1 MKKNRETNKGITL
14 IALVITIIVLLILAG
29 VSISMLTGENGILKQ
44 ANTAKEEN
52 RKSELKEEG
61 KLDMNDTYIQTQ
73 QVEAYEISST
83 DEDFSDWATDGN
95 GAITAYNGSLTE
107 VVIPSKIGDEKITTV
122 GKSGNIFGDNKSNIT
137 KVVMSKGITAI
148 NDSTFSRCNN
158 LVKVIIPN
166 TVTSIGY
173 FAFDNT
179 NILSIIIPDGV
190 TKLDSMVL
198 SYCSKLMEIK
208 LPKNLTELA
217 GNNFINSG
225 FYELKIPNKVE
236 KLGSCVIWDC
246 PNVEEVYIPASVE
259 TMSGAAIGN
268 CPNLK
273 KVYCEIQEDEVPEGW
288 NASWLLNC
296 PNVEIVWGY
305 TGI

>member
-83 DEDFSDWATDGN
+83 NEDFSNWVTDGK
-95 GAITAYNGSLTE
+95 GVITAYNGSLTE
-107 VVIPSKIGDEKITTV
+107 VVIPSKIGNETITTV

-137 KVVMSKGITAI
+137 KVVISKGITTI
-148 NDSTFSRCNN
+148 NGSTFSGCNN

-173 FAFDNT
+173 FAFDST

-208 LPKNLTELA
+208 LPKNLTELS

-236 KLGSCVIWDC
+236 NMGPCVIWNC

-259 TMSGAAIGN
+259 TMSGTAIGN

-288 NASWLLNC
+288 NASWLFNC
-296 PNVEIVWGY
+296 PNAEIVWGY